1 MVFLRHRNNQKLTGL
16 NDMKKI
22 IFFTLLMLSQSAFA
36 DWVLNNKASKL
47 NFITTKNASKTEVQ
61 TFKAMKGSVVNNQV
75 SLTVDLKS
83 VDTGIKIR
91 DKRVRELF
99 FNVVTFPSATV
110 TVDISKAKIGSI
122 KIGGSK
128 VVKFDAVIDL
138 HGVKRS
144 VPVQLQV
151 TALEKDKILVFSNQP
166 VIVDLQNF
174 KLLGGVNK
182 LREIAKL
189 KSINAAVPVT
199 FSLLFDRK

>member
-1 MVFLRHRNNQKLTGL
+1 
-16 NDMKKI
+16 MKKI